1 MLSHYREERRAD
13 GSKHYVQTQLQD
25 RKEFISDILSKE
37 NTLIYI
43 CGMKGM
49 ESGIYTELLKQGFDE
64 YLDIRREL
72 PEDLDEI
79 PRDKL
84 SGYVKPGIRTFEEVY
99 YVFHSPSILSALR
112 LIEGT
117 PSRVTKL

>member
-64 YLDIRREL
+64 YLGIRREL
-72 PEDLDEI
+72 AEYLDEI
-79 PRDKL
+79 PRVTY
-84 SGYVKPGIRTFEEVY
+84 SRYVISWIRTFEEVY
-99 YVFHSPSILSALR
+99 
-112 LIEGT
+112 
-117 PSRVTKL
+117 

>member
-43 CGMKGM
+43 CGMIGM
-49 ESGIYTELLKQGFDE
+49 ESGVYTEILKQGFDE

-79 PRDKL
+79 PSDKF
-84 SGYVKPGIRTFEEVY
+84 SRCVKTASAHLKRSIRSFTHPPFYLLCV
-99 YVFHSPSILSALR
+99 
-112 LIEGT
+112 
-117 PSRVTKL
+117 